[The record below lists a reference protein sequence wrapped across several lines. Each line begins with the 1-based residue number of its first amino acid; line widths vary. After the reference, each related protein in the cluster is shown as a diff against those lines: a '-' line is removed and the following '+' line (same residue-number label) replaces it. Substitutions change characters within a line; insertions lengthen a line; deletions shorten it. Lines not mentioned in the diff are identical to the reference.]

1 MLLPIFNGALV
12 GLTLAFMIGPA
23 LFMLLQTSMLRGF
36 KAGVSFAFG
45 VFLSDGLVLS
55 LVYFSFSKLVGTDPR
70 ENMLFNII
78 GGIVLII
85 FGTIT
90 FLKKSNSEARA
101 DVRNSIINDEPSPPY
116 VYAIKGFFLNIAN
129 PGIWFIWI
137 TAMVAVST
145 SYSGQSTSIIIFFGS
160 TLCTVLLIDSLKAF
174 ISTKLSAFLS
184 PTVIPTINKIVGVIL
199 CVVGVFLIVNLF
211 YDLESMIEEQINAV
225 RSMSSGLLD
234 EDFNNIKNWIP
245 NYF

>member
-116 VYAIKGFFLNIAN
+116 VYAIKG
-129 PGIWFIWI
+129 
-137 TAMVAVST
+137 
-145 SYSGQSTSIIIFFGS
+145 
-160 TLCTVLLIDSLKAF
+160 
-174 ISTKLSAFLS
+174 
-184 PTVIPTINKIVGVIL
+184 
-199 CVVGVFLIVNLF
+199 LIVNLF